1 MADCSLCRC
10 PWPGSDP
17 LYVAY
22 HDEEWGTP
30 VRDDGKLFEFLLL
43 EGAQAGLSWI
53 TILRRREEYRRAF
66 DGFDPEKIAR
76 YDERK
81 IAVLLGDSGIVRN
94 RRKIEGAV
102 NNARAYLRLRESMG
116 SLSSFLWG
124 FVDGQPVINRWK
136 SIEEIPAVTPLAEKI
151 SKAMKRE
158 GFVFFG
164 PVIAYAHMQATGLV
178 NDHLLSCFRH
188 PEAGQ

>member
-22 HDEEWGTP
+22 HDDEWGTP

-53 TILRRREEYRRAF
+53 TILRRRKEYRRAF

-188 PEAGQ
+188 PEAGG

>member
-188 PEAGQ
+188 PEAGG

>member
-22 HDEEWGTP
+22 HDDEWGTP
-30 VRDDGKLFEFLLL
+30 VRDDEKLFEFLLL

-53 TILRRREEYRRAF
+53 TILRRREGYRRAF

-81 IAVLLGDSGIVRN
+81 IAVLLGDTGIVRN

-102 NNARAYLRLRESMG
+102 NNARAYLRLRERG
-116 SLSSFLWG
+116 KSLSSFLWG
-124 FVDGQPVINRWK
+124 FVDGEPVINRWK

-188 PEAGQ
+188 PDAGR

>member
-22 HDEEWGTP
+22 HDDEWGTP

-53 TILRRREEYRRAF
+53 TILRRREGYRRAF

-81 IAVLLGDSGIVRN
+81 IAVLLGDTGIVRN

-102 NNARAYLRLRESMG
+102 NNARAYLRLQETGRT
-116 SLSSFLWG
+116 LSSFLWG
-124 FVDGQPVINRWK
+124 FVDGKPIVNVTDHF
-136 SIEEIPAVTPLAEKI
+136 STTTPLSDLIARDLR
-151 SKAMKRE
+151 KR
-158 GFVFFG
+158 GMRYMGSVT
-164 PVIAYAHMQATGLV
+164 VYSLLQAVGHDGIGDLV
-178 NDHLLSCFRH
+178 GNV
-188 PEAGQ
+188 AAVG

>member
-1 MADCSLCRC
+1 MADGTLARC

-66 DGFDPEKIAR
+66 DGFAPEKIAR
-76 YDERK
+76 YDEGK
-81 IAVLLGDSGIVRN
+81 IDALLKDSGIIRN

-102 NNARAYLRLRESMG
+102 KNARAYLRLREAKG

-124 FVDGQPVINRWK
+124 FVDGEPVVNRWK
-136 SIEEIPAVTPLAEKI
+136 SLEEIPAVTPLAENI
-151 SKAMKRE
+151 SKTMKRE

-164 PVIAYAHMQATGLV
+164 PVIAYAYMQATGLV
-178 NDHLLSCFRH
+178 NDHLVSCFRH
-188 PEAGQ
+188 PDAGQ

>member
-53 TILRRREEYRRAF
+53 TILRRREGYRRAF

-81 IAVLLGDSGIVRN
+81 IAVLLGDTGIVRN

-188 PEAGQ
+188 PDAGR

>member
-22 HDEEWGTP
+22 HDDEWGTP

-53 TILRRREEYRRAF
+53 TILRRREGYRRAF

-102 NNARAYLRLRESMG
+102 NNARAYLRLRERG
-116 SLSSFLWG
+116 KSLSSFLWG
-124 FVDGQPVINRWK
+124 FVDGEPVINRWK

-188 PEAGQ
+188 PDAGR

>member
-164 PVIAYAHMQATGLV
+164 PVIA
-178 NDHLLSCFRH
+178 
-188 PEAGQ
+188 

>member
-22 HDEEWGTP
+22 HDDEWGTP
-30 VRDDGKLFEFLLL
+30 VRDDEKLFEFLLL

-53 TILRRREEYRRAF
+53 TILRRREGYRRAF

-81 IAVLLGDSGIVRN
+81 IAVLLGDTGIVRN

-102 NNARAYLRLRESMG
+102 NNARAYLRLRERG
-116 SLSSFLWG
+116 KSLSSFLWG
-124 FVDGQPVINRWK
+124 FVDGEPVINRWK

>member
-22 HDEEWGTP
+22 HDDEWGTP